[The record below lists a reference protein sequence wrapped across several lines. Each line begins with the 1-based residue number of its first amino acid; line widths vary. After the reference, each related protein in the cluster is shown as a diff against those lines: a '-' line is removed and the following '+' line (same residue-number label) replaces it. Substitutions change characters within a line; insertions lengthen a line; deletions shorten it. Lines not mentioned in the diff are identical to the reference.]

1 MPWFLFCQFGER
13 PYLES
18 LIERGAASIIPLK
31 LNDIPALFVSPQRLA
46 QATRPAAA
54 VWRKADLLGAMSSIN
69 KHREMRLFSVA
80 IATAPID
87 DESEAKKNLQR
98 PASPT
103 GD

>member
-1 MPWFLFCQFGER
+1 LVLFCQFGER

-18 LIERGAASIIPLK
+18 FIERGVASIIPLK
-31 LNDIPALFVSPQRLA
+31 LNDIPALFVSPPRLA
-46 QATRPAAA
+46 QQHAAA
-54 VWRKADLLGAMSSIN
+54 AAWRKGDLLETMSSIN

-87 DESEAKKNLQR
+87 DEPEAKKNPQR
-98 PASPT
+98 PAAPT